1 MALIKE
7 IMTESGP
14 VSFWVISLLQ
24 LDNFAKRGYIRL
36 YGFYNKEHADML
48 NAQPTGKLELTVP
61 EDIYGMYFDPW
72 VLVLPGRTPH
82 GMAYALVKNSDIDL
96 NGRLIDFSDAED
108 SYDEVRGEINH
119 G

>member
-1 MALIKE
+1 MAIIKE

-14 VSFWVISLLQ
+14 ASFWVISLLQ

-36 YGFYNKEHADML
+36 YGFFNQEHADML
-48 NAQPTGKLELTVP
+48 NAQPTGVIDITIP
-61 EDIYGMYFDPW
+61 ENLYGMYFEPW

-82 GMAYALVKNSDIDL
+82 GMAYTLIKNSDIDL
-96 NGRLIDFSDAED
+96 NGRLVDFSDAED
-108 SYDEVRGEINH
+108 LYNEVEGEINH